1 MKTTNTTRRQCANAL
16 RALSMDAVQK
26 AKSGHP
32 GAPMGMAD
40 IAEVLW
46 RDFLNHNPNNPAWAD
61 RDRFVLS
68 NGHGSM
74 LIYSLLHLTGYDLPI
89 EELKNFRQLHSKTRV
104 TRKSATPQAWK
115 PPPVRWAVSLTRSGW
130 LSPRKPRRSST
141 VRDTISSTTTPTPS
155 WATAA

>member
-1 MKTTNTTRRQCANAL
+1 MSSRKELANAI

-46 RDFLNHNPNNPAWAD
+46 RDFLNHNPQNPAWAD

-89 EELKNFRQLHSKTRV
+89 EELKNFRQLHSKTPV
-104 TRKSATPQAWK
+104 TRKWATPLA
-115 PPPVRWAVSLTRSGW
+115 
-130 LSPRKPRRSST
+130 
-141 VRDTISSTTTPTPS
+141 
-155 WATAA
+155 

>member
-1 MKTTNTTRRQCANAL
+1 MNNTLVVRRRCANAL

-46 RDFLNHNPNNPAWAD
+46 RDFLNHNPQNPSRAD

-89 EELKNFRQLHSKTRV
+89 EELKKTSVSCTPRLRA

-115 PPPVRWAVSLTRSGW
+115 PPPARWAGGSLTQSVW
-130 LSPRKPRRSST
+130 LSRKKT
-141 VRDTISSTTTPTPS
+141 L
-155 WATAA
+155 AAQFNRPGTRHR